1 MLLRKLDN
9 YIRDLFVEKIEINYV
24 ALKYLDNDKKVTDKQ
39 RKDMW
44 TVYHVVDGWVKDK
57 SIASTFDQDEH
68 ELALM
73 YSITYHVPRFRAE
86 RFKSSLA
93 TALIGTGH
101 AGYNWNYVHEEYYV
115 YF

>member
-24 ALKYLDNDKKVTDKQ
+24 ALKYPSNDEKVTDKQ

-44 TVYHVVDGWVKDK
+44 TAYHVVDGWVKDK
-57 SIASTFDQDEH
+57 SIASTFDQYEH

-73 YSITYHVPRFRAE
+73 YSIIYHVSRFRAN
-86 RFKSSLA
+86 RFKTSLA
-93 TALIGTGH
+93 SALFGW
-101 AGYNWNYVHEEYYV
+101 GYNWNYVHEEYFV

>member
-24 ALKYLDNDKKVTDKQ
+24 ALKYPNNDGKVTDKQ

-44 TVYHVVDGWVKDK
+44 TAYHVVDGWVKDK
-57 SIASTFDQDEH
+57 SIASAFDQDEH

-73 YSITYHVPRFRAE
+73 YSIIYHVPRFRAD

-93 TALIGTGH
+93 TALIGM
-101 AGYNWNYVHEEYYV
+101 GYNWNYVHEEYFV